1 MLTVA
6 YQQTHRG
13 APAREVARQDLIS
26 RIHSLQAAGN
36 RLDGNAKQL
45 ADEVA
50 RLRDQQLAGIGSPN
64 LRNIEIAS
72 GTAAVKGA
80 GLVIGL
86 AEPPKPD
93 PSTGNVRP
101 GTTPQQSVAVLHDTD
116 IRNVVNQLWLAGA
129 EAIAVNGIRL
139 SSTSA
144 IRFAGE
150 TVLVDFQQINSPYS
164 IEAIGPRDKM
174 LTSFADSTIARQL
187 KTKEAVY
194 NITFKFN
201 GKSDLQLGSVTAS
214 QPRYARTGSAPP
226 APATPTPTRTS
237 SPSESPR

>member
-1 MLTVA
+1 
-6 YQQTHRG
+6 
-13 APAREVARQDLIS
+13 
-26 RIHSLQAAGN
+26 
-36 RLDGNAKQL
+36 
-45 ADEVA
+45 
-50 RLRDQQLAGIGSPN
+50 
-64 LRNIEIAS
+64 
-72 GTAAVKGA
+72 
-80 GLVIGL
+80 
-86 AEPPKPD
+86 
-93 PSTGNVRP
+93 
-101 GTTPQQSVAVLHDTD
+101 
-116 IRNVVNQLWLAGA
+116 LWLAGA

-150 TVLVDFQQINSPYS
+150 TVLVDFQQINSPYT

-201 GKSDLQLGSVTAS
+201 GKSDLQLGSVTVS